1 MGWDL
6 GLLGLFNRG
15 LAHPFLDG
23 WMALLSLAT
32 TPVPLLALALFLPG
46 RRRERLLRAGVVVG
60 TILAAVAL
68 QFLLRRPRPE
78 GVRPVLPQPAFF
90 SFPSG
95 HAAAAFALAT
105 MPTLERPR
113 RGWPALLGAVLVS
126 LSRVYLGHHYPSDV
140 LGGAIL
146 GTAVAVMAYG
156 FFLRPDP
163 TARPRWA
170 WLLWGQLAAVALA
183 TLAASLGLIH
193 FTFLAL
199 PGADKV
205 LHLLLYG
212 LLAFL
217 AVGWWNKRPAWP
229 VILAVSLLALAE
241 EAVQLLLP
249 GRSADPMDLLAGL
262 AGIAL
267 LGPLGRAATKLSF
280 PAKRD

>member
-6 GLLGLFNRG
+6 RVLRLLNCG

-23 WMALLSLAT
+23 WMALLSLAS
-32 TPVPLLALALFLPG
+32 TPIPLLALALFLPG

-78 GVRPVLPQPAFF
+78 GVRLVLPQLAFF

-95 HAAAAFALAT
+95 HAAGIFAMAA
-105 MPTLERPR
+105 MVVLERPR

-126 LSRVYLGHHYPSDV
+126 LSRVYLGHHYLSDV

-146 GTAVAVMAYG
+146 GTAIATMAYG
-156 FFLRPDP
+156 FSLRPDP
-163 TARPRWA
+163 TERPRWA
-170 WLLWGQLAAVALA
+170 WLLWGQLAVVALA

-193 FTFLAL
+193 FSFLAL

-205 LHLLLYG
+205 LHFFLYG

-217 AVGWWNKRPAWP
+217 SVAWWSKRPAWH
-229 VILAVSLLALAE
+229 VLLAVSLLALAE
-241 EAVQLLLP
+241 EAMQLLLP
-249 GRSADPMDLLAGL
+249 GRSADFLDLLAGL
-262 AGIAL
+262 AGIAV
-267 LGPLGRAATKLSF
+267 LGWPGQAATKRLRF
-280 PAKRD
+280 PTKH